1 MNATPGCTTLSVAKI
16 KRDDTRRPA
25 ALLFVVLIVALLRA
39 PAGLIC
45 NMTSKGSR
53 RVLHMTNWTGNKFE
67 RMLTKEY
74 YLAPVENVVLRI
86 RLPEQKRVKSTST
99 FVPGPSKRRDLDGAI
114 EISFPRIET
123 YQAVHLEF
131 E

>member
-1 MNATPGCTTLSVAKI
+1 M
-16 KRDDTRRPA
+16 D
-25 ALLFVVLIVALLRA
+25 A

-45 NMTSKGSR
+45 NMTTKGRR

-74 YLAPVENVVLRI
+74 YLAPVEDVVLRI
-86 RLPEQKRVKSTST
+86 RLPEQKRVKNVGT
-99 FVPGPSKRRDLDGAI
+99 FVPGTSKQRDLDGVF
-114 EISFPRIET
+114 EIKFPRVEA
-123 YQAVHLEF
+123 YQAVHLEL